1 MKTTKTLIIPHLSS
15 LIPSPVKGERGGLLI
30 FTLIVSLLA
39 TLSSPAAAQ
48 DVQPAEADSLTGTW
62 TLTDAALTFENQTAG
77 QAQAGNLSVAK
88 IRNFV
93 TTALQSAG
101 LDEGTLALTFNP
113 DGTCAVAANG
123 MEVGTTCSIRD
134 ERLIIN
140 FPSAS
145 LSGSKTAQGTTP
157 PNEKGLSVGTLYK
170 QEGNCLSLA
179 IRAEKLAALLQAV
192 GFEHEAVYNII
203 TVGKFMKNYPGLLI
217 GLNFER

>member
-1 MKTTKTLIIPHLSS
+1 MRTIKP
-15 LIPSPVKGERGGLLI
+15 LLI
-30 FTLIVSLLA
+30 ALLA
-39 TLSSPAAAQ
+39 VLAITAGAQ
-48 DVQPAEADSLTGTW
+48 NTQPAEADSLTGTW
-62 TLTDAALTFENQTAG
+62 TLTDAALTFESETAG
-77 QAQAGNLSVAK
+77 KAQAGNLSVAK

-93 TTALQSAG
+93 TSALQSAG

-113 DGTCAVAANG
+113 DATCAVAANG
-123 MEVGTTCSIRD
+123 MEVSTTFSINN

-145 LSGSKTAQGTTP
+145 LSGNKTAQGAPT

-170 QEGNCLSLA
+170 QDANCLSLA
-179 IRAEKLAALLQAV
+179 IRAEKLAALLQTV